1 MSLSGGAFLHSH
13 AKAMTHETTSATVCE
28 GRGQVAGCDP
38 CVRTPVLQALVGAAL
53 STLMGSISPLM
64 WGLQQWAG
72 KVPLSRLSGV
82 WWALSVFAWK
92 DLLARRSMLAVV
104 LLSVCLSNRW
114 PVGRYPP
121 DPS

>member
-28 GRGQVAGCDP
+28 GQSQVAGCDP
-38 CVRTPVLQALVGAAL
+38 CVRMLVLQALVGYTAL

-72 KVPLSRLSGV
+72 KVPQSRLSRV
-82 WWALSVFAWK
+82 WWALFVFA
-92 DLLARRSMLAVV
+92 
-104 LLSVCLSNRW
+104 
-114 PVGRYPP
+114 
-121 DPS
+121 